1 MTNEEVIAKLED
13 IQKDKIYEAMSD
25 GDYANISIYGDVFS
39 AAIEALQSPQAKQE
53 SAMCLAEHL
62 AKSILQTA
70 ADIAKKELSDTRNYF
85 KIYTDSEPSE
95 IVEKISNLCG
105 SCEKL
110 IEIWNCLAEEIA
122 DYDEGDEVCDCI
134 SREEAIT
141 ACQIGWSMDDWTRN
155 HIAENIK
162 RLPSV
167 CKFLKT
173 ESEETT
179 NE

>member
-1 MTNEEVIAKLED
+1 MNKEVMAVARSL
-13 IQKDKIYEAMSD
+13 AMSYLQ
-25 GDYANISIYGDVFS
+25 G
-39 AAIEALQSPQAKQE
+39 AIR
-53 SAMCLAEHL
+53 
-62 AKSILQTA
+62 
-70 ADIAKKELSDTRNYF
+70 DIKDDQSDTRNYF

-105 SCEKL
+105 SREKL
-110 IEIWNCLAEEIA
+110 IEVWNRLAEEIA

-141 ACQIGWSMDDWTRN
+141 ACQIGWRMDDWTRN

-179 NE
+179 DE

>member
-1 MTNEEVIAKLED
+1 M
-13 IQKDKIYEAMSD
+13 DKGTLAVAQSLAMSYLQ
-25 GDYANISIYGDVFS
+25 G
-39 AAIEALQSPQAKQE
+39 AIR
-53 SAMCLAEHL
+53 
-62 AKSILQTA
+62 
-70 ADIAKKELSDTRNYF
+70 DIKDDQSDTRNYF

-105 SCEKL
+105 SREKL
-110 IEIWNCLAEEIA
+110 IEVWNQLAEYIV
-122 DYDEGDEVCDCI
+122 DYDEDKEICDCI

-141 ACQIGWSMDDWTRN
+141 ACQIGWCMDDWTRN